1 MSATKVGA
9 DLLQRARVLLRTPR
23 GANTRVILGS
33 SSQIRRKLMDKLC
46 EEVGENLLRYD
57 VLTADIDEKAIRR
70 KDPSELVTVLAK
82 AKAEAIK
89 KKMKLLQ
96 EPGQE
101 GEALLITCDQV
112 VVHEGR
118 ILEKPETAEEA
129 REFIAGYARNP
140 CSTVGAVAVTDLGTG
155 RVELEVDEAHIHFT
169 PIPVDTVDAL
179 VEEGEVF
186 WCAGG
191 LMVEHEM
198 VQPHVTKIEGTMD
211 GVMGLPKARVLGL
224 LSKFY

>member
-33 SSQIRRKLMDKLC
+33 SSQIRRKLMDELC

-140 CSTVGAVAVTDLGTG
+140 CSPVGAVAVTDLGTG

-169 PIPVDTVDAL
+169 PIPADTVDAL

>member
-1 MSATKVGA
+1 M
-9 DLLQRARVLLRTPR
+9 
-23 GANTRVILGS
+23 
-33 SSQIRRKLMDKLC
+33 
-46 EEVGENLLRYD
+46 
-57 VLTADIDEKAIRR
+57 
-70 KDPSELVTVLAK
+70 
-82 AKAEAIK
+82 
-89 KKMKLLQ
+89 
-96 EPGQE
+96 
-101 GEALLITCDQV
+101 
-112 VVHEGR
+112 
-118 ILEKPETAEEA
+118 
-129 REFIAGYARNP
+129 
-140 CSTVGAVAVTDLGTG
+140 
-155 RVELEVDEAHIHFT
+155 DEAHIHFT